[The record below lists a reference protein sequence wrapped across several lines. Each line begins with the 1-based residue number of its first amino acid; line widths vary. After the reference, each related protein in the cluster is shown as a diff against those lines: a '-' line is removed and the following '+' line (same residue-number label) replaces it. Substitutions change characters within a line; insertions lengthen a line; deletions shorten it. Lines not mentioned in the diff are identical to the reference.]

1 MAEQRMG
8 EMEMDRR
15 LKKEVEMMNI
25 KVENMRKMFLDT
37 EIKRLAITEEE
48 LKSDKAGEGGD
59 EVREVGK
66 DVHQKLELVNIQVE
80 QMKLSLADF
89 YKQLRDRRDLSEL
102 EVETIKQE
110 MKKGGGQSITVE
122 MVKEV
127 ISIMQADPISPIYE
141 KAVAEMGKEAE
152 MVGGHADGTE
162 GHS

>member
-1 MAEQRMG
+1 MG
-8 EMEMDRR
+8 EMETESDRR
-15 LKKEVEMMNI
+15 LKNEVEMMNI

-102 EVETIKQE
+102 EEEVETIKQE
-110 MKKGGGQSITVE
+110 MKKGGGQSITLE

-127 ISIMQADPISPIYE
+127 ISIMQADPLSPIYE
-141 KAVAEMGKEAE
+141 
-152 MVGGHADGTE
+152 
-162 GHS
+162 

>member
-1 MAEQRMG
+1 MG
-8 EMEMDRR
+8 EMETESDRR
-15 LKKEVEMMNI
+15 LKMINI

-102 EVETIKQE
+102 EEEVETIKQE
-110 MKKGGGQSITVE
+110 MKKGGGQSITLE

-127 ISIMQADPISPIYE
+127 ISIMQADPLSPIYE
-141 KAVAEMGKEAE
+141 
-152 MVGGHADGTE
+152 
-162 GHS
+162 

>member
-1 MAEQRMG
+1 MG
-8 EMEMDRR
+8 EMETESDRR
-15 LKKEVEMMNI
+15 LKNEVEMMNI

-110 MKKGGGQSITVE
+110 MKKGGGQSITLE

-127 ISIMQADPISPIYE
+127 ISIMQADPLSPIYE
-141 KAVAEMGKEAE
+141 
-152 MVGGHADGTE
+152 
-162 GHS
+162 